1 MIYCNQVE
9 NELRH
14 ESQRLLNA
22 QIDLQ
27 NAANLRSDL
36 ERRVRLYEAQEEDAK
51 DKADKEMDKLKVF
64 SQALPFSFQL
74 VNYVSLTEC
83 NANGSHDRTTILMSW
98 Y

>member
-27 NAANLRSDL
+27 NAAAQRSDL
-36 ERRVRLYEAQEEDAK
+36 ERRVRLFEAEEEVAK
-51 DKADKEMDKLKVF
+51 VKVNKEMEKIKVYLSSSARLF
-64 SQALPFSFQL
+64 
-74 VNYVSLTEC
+74 
-83 NANGSHDRTTILMSW
+83 
-98 Y
+98 

>member
-1 MIYCNQVE
+1 MIHCNQVE

-36 ERRVRLYEAQEEDAK
+36 ERRVRLYEAQEVDAK
-51 DKADKEMDKLKVF
+51 DKVNKEMEKLKVF
-64 SQALPFSFQL
+64 SQTPSSPFSIRGL
-74 VNYVSLTEC
+74 
-83 NANGSHDRTTILMSW
+83 
-98 Y
+98 

>member
-64 SQALPFSFQL
+64 SQASP
-74 VNYVSLTEC
+74 SL
-83 NANGSHDRTTILMSW
+83 SYS
-98 Y
+98 